1 MLAQF
6 FIDNHTE
13 TNMIALNI
21 AAIIPVDPPILNMLI
36 IDDNTSATLA
46 NPLMKPTINALILVT
61 PFIIGYVIFAE
72 KYKRKS
78 HCWLTSL
85 LMTIVRPL

>member
-1 MLAQF
+1 
-6 FIDNHTE
+6 
-13 TNMIALNI
+13 MIALKI

-61 PFIIGYVIFAE
+61 PFIKERVFYA
-72 KYKRKS
+72 Y
-78 HCWLTSL
+78 L
-85 LMTIVRPL
+85 